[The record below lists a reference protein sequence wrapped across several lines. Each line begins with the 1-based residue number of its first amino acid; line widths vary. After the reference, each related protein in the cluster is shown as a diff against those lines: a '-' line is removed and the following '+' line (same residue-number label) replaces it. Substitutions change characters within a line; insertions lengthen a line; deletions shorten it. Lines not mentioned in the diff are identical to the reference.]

1 MLKWEKVISVVD
13 QEEFIESNGSLF
25 KLLDVGPPLVAS
37 QYPTVAGPASQ
48 DDRDITQLSNCV
60 TKLCHAWLHCLC
72 IERRN
77 MIQPEN

>member
-13 QEEFIESNGSLF
+13 QEEFIESNGLLF

-37 QYPTVAGPASQ
+37 QYPVAGPASQ